1 MNFWVER
8 SYADAVVTT
17 DSAIDKVYFDD
28 ASDYEVD
35 QGILTDLLKQA
46 HVSADVELIEL
57 MRKDS
62 LDLTD
67 VDRDLIRDTVRHLQQ
82 RQVVITRGTD
92 TMVDTARVLT
102 AVTDKVIV
110 LTGSLRLRDS
120 RQQTRYSTSPC
131 VRRGAER

>member
-1 MNFWVER
+1 MD
-8 SYADAVVTT
+8 ADAVVTT
-17 DSAIDKVYFDD
+17 DSTIDKVYFDD

-35 QGILTDLLKQA
+35 QGMLTDLLKQA
-46 HVSADVELIEL
+46 HVGADVELIEL

>member
-1 MNFWVER
+1 V
-8 SYADAVVTT
+8 
-17 DSAIDKVYFDD
+17 
-28 ASDYEVD
+28 
-35 QGILTDLLKQA
+35 G
-46 HVSADVELIEL
+46 ADVELIEL